1 MHKLTLQRVELDLD
15 YADSTH
21 LSLSTSV
28 LINVPRSRFAVLPV
42 SLGVELIGLGGTVSR
57 VTVHLLMLQ
66 MTMAIHDPPNPNERQ
81 HLHLSLLPD
90 FHLNVK
96 VTSLVGSRAK
106 LQGGSQRDYR

>member
-1 MHKLTLQRVELDLD
+1 VSTDWLRLSEETLILD
-15 YADSTH
+15 
-21 LSLSTSV
+21 
-28 LINVPRSRFAVLPV
+28 
-42 SLGVELIGLGGTVSR
+42 
-57 VTVHLLMLQ
+57 Q

-106 LQGGSQRDYR
+106 LQGQCSAEIAALA